1 MTLRPKKDVSYCPD
15 PPEDEFIFCVKCR
28 RNRWMGCQIPGH
40 EIIFDYEAN
49 FEVGPSK
56 LPNAG
61 RGIFNN
67 GIQPVPEGVMVSA
80 CIELIWYMVYMEEIR
95 K

>member
-1 MTLRPKKDVSYCPD
+1 
-15 PPEDEFIFCVKCR
+15 
-28 RNRWMGCQIPGH
+28 MGCQIRGH
-40 EIIFDYEAN
+40 EAIFDYDFK

-67 GIQPVPEGVMVSA
+67 GIHPVPEGVMVSG
-80 CIELIWYMVYMEEIR
+80 YS
-95 K
+95 